1 METSFHNIYFRNNN
15 INWCR
20 IFYDNSGSSVGCY
33 SYIFIY
39 QLIQELHVVCK
50 TTTGST
56 NWVSIASNS
65 DGSNL
70 AATPFLCDI
79 YTYANNTAIVTG
91 YNVLL

>member
-1 METSFHNIYFRNNN
+1 
-15 INWCR
+15 
-20 IFYDNSGSSVGCY
+20 
-33 SYIFIY
+33 
-39 QLIQELHVVCK
+39 VCK